1 MQNWKIYFVKI
12 WDHEWRREKRNG
24 GESIKMMQWMFGV
37 HHWNFNIGCSIKN
50 FILYV
55 RMDKKEA
62 EKLSEELG
70 KLSENEKQNIKRMK
84 EIAHVLVQY
93 YMWKKKK

>member
-1 MQNWKIYFVKI
+1 MMQWV
-12 WDHEWRREKRNG
+12 
-24 GESIKMMQWMFGV
+24 MQWMFGV

-55 RMDKKEA
+55 KMDKKEA

>member
-1 MQNWKIYFVKI
+1 M
-12 WDHEWRREKRNG
+12 G
-24 GESIKMMQWMFGV
+24 GWLRCWIKV
-37 HHWNFNIGCSIKN
+37 NRSKCSN
-50 FILYV
+50 LSFILYV

>member
-12 WDHEWRREKRNG
+12 WDHENIIWYISVCLFSNVFIHIQLSSFNNWIAVLYF
-24 GESIKMMQWMFGV
+24 SI
-37 HHWNFNIGCSIKN
+37 N
-50 FILYV
+50 L

>member
-1 MQNWKIYFVKI
+1 MYKLQMI
-12 WDHEWRREKRNG
+12 
-24 GESIKMMQWMFGV
+24 
-37 HHWNFNIGCSIKN
+37 
-50 FILYV
+50 
-55 RMDKKEA
+55 DKKEA

>member
-1 MQNWKIYFVKI
+1 
-12 WDHEWRREKRNG
+12 
-24 GESIKMMQWMFGV
+24 MMQWMFGV
-37 HHWNFNIGCSIKN
+37 YHWNFNIGCSIKN
-50 FILYV
+50 FISYV

>member
-1 MQNWKIYFVKI
+1 MW
-12 WDHEWRREKRNG
+12 
-24 GESIKMMQWMFGV
+24 WMFGV